1 MCPARNFLF
10 WLDVE
15 AYRLQR
21 RLAKGGAVQM
31 TRLNDFEVCNTIFE
45 KYVKNG
51 AAYPIF
57 MPNTTK
63 LDISSTMEKFQVKTV
78 AVFVISFCFFFFFFF
93 FFPLKKK
100 P

>member
-1 MCPARNFLF
+1 LF

-21 RLAKGGAVQM
+21 RLAKGGAVSM
-31 TRLNDFEVCNTIFE
+31 TKINDYEVCNTIFE

-63 LDISSTMEKFQVKTV
+63 LDISSAMEKFHVRAKNVQKWLSTL
-78 AVFVISFCFFFFFFF
+78 VFFAE
-93 FFPLKKK
+93 
-100 P
+100 